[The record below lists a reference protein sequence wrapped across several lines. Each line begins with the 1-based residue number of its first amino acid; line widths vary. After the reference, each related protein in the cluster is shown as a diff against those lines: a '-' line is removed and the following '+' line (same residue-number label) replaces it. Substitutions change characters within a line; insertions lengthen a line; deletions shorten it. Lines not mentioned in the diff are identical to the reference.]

1 MRFYLKLSGIIWLI
15 SMVLNSTAIGQ
26 TTEKTEQSQ
35 EKKYNIENCV
45 TSFDIKKVDSTKV
58 GWQFWFVDKHFA
70 DGFTLKMSKVQAGSA
85 THPPHVH
92 QEDDIF
98 YIVEGQA
105 EFILGDEK
113 RTAGPNTSFYCPS
126 GVSHGIRN
134 IGDGD
139 LRYLVIKTYLDGE

>member
-1 MRFYLKLSGIIWLI
+1 MYLFKRSFLFGFLMCSVPLI
-15 SMVLNSTAIGQ
+15 AQTNSA
-26 TTEKTEQSQ
+26 EKDGAQYTIDNCVTPF
-35 EKKYNIENCV
+35 NIEN
-45 TSFDIKKVDSTKV
+45 VDSTKV

-92 QEDDIF
+92 QEDEIF